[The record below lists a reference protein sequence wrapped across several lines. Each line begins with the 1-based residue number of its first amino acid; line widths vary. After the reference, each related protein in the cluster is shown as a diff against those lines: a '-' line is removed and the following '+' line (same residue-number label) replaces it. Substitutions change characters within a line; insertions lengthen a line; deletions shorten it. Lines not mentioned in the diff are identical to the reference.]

1 MKRLNVE
8 QWRESGDRSDAILLK
23 SMDTVVTQVEESND
37 RVLNFVISN
46 ETVDSYN
53 DVVKADGW
61 DLSRYEKNPVV
72 LWAHDSRQ
80 PPVAKASSIGVAGKN
95 LVASAEFADAET
107 YAFADTVYRLLKG
120 KFLRAT
126 SVGFFPREWTYDE
139 ERGGYNLIKNELFEF
154 SIVPVPANPEAL
166 QMALKSGIDC
176 APLRDWAEMTL
187 DMWEPKGDHDRPPV
201 SIWVPKSQIESVYK
215 SLTPE
220 VVSVTF
226 TMDRADS
233 GNDALIPG
241 PVTITFDEDEEA
253 KLAAE
258 EAKLAAEDAQ
268 MDEFVERL
276 PETVATMSDE
286 IEGLKAQIDQLMIK
300 LNAQPVEPV
309 DDSDDLSAV
318 IDLSFDTEDV
328 EDEISRSIVDLELE
342 PEELQNCIRRHLE
355 HELMKKTGKLP
366 KEV

>member
-8 QWRESGDRSDAILLK
+8 QWRESGDRSDALLLK
-23 SMDTVVTQVEESND
+23 SMDTVVTQVAEND

-61 DLSRYEKNPVV
+61 DLSRYQKNPVV
-72 LWAHDSRQ
+72 LWAHDGRQ
-80 PPVAKASSIGVAGKN
+80 PPVAKALDIGIQGKN

-107 YAFADTVYRLLKG
+107 YAFADTIYRLLKG
-120 KFLRAT
+120 RFLRAT

-154 SIVPVPANPEAL
+154 SVVPVPANPEAL

-187 DMWEPKGDHDRPPV
+187 DLWEPKGDHDRPPV

-226 TMDRADS
+226 TVDQADS
-233 GNDALIPG
+233 GKDAEFPG
-241 PVTITFDEDEEA
+241 TVRITFDEDEEA
-253 KLAAE
+253 EAAK
-258 EAKLAAEDAQ
+258 EAKQAAEDAQ
-268 MDEFVERL
+268 MDKFVERL

-286 IEGLKAQIDQLMIK
+286 IEGLKAQIDQLLIK

-309 DDSDDLSAV
+309 VDFNDLSEV
-318 IDLSFDTEDV
+318 IDLNFDTEDV
-328 EDEISRSIVDLELE
+328 EDEVSRSILDLELE